1 MFSFNNTNPKERNQM
16 SGKTHSQEVLKS
28 AFELVQATRLGLGD
42 WKAPILSSFSLEDC
56 SKELMRESII
66 HFTATEP
73 TFKTLEGGRVLVKAL
88 GYRMGPA
95 GDH

>member
-1 MFSFNNTNPKERNQM
+1 M
-16 SGKTHSQEVLKS
+16 SGKTYSQEVLKS
-28 AFELVQATRLGLGD
+28 AFELVQATD
-42 WKAPILSSFSLEDC
+42 WKDPIHGSFSLEDC

-66 HFTATEP
+66 HFTATSP
-73 TFKTLEGGRVLVKAL
+73 TFKTLEGGRVLVQAL

>member
-1 MFSFNNTNPKERNQM
+1 MDE
-16 SGKTHSQEVLKS
+16 KTYSQEVLEKT
-28 AFELVQATRLGLGD
+28 FELVQATN
-42 WKAPILSSFSLEDC
+42 WKDPIHGSFSLEDC

-66 HFTATEP
+66 HFTATSP
-73 TFKTLEGGRVLVKAL
+73 TFKTLEGGRVLVQAL